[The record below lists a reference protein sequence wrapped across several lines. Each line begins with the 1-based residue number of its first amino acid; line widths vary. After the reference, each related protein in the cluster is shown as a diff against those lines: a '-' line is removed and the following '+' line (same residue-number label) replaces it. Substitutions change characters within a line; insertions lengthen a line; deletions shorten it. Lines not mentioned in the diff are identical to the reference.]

1 MRSHLPLAPRP
12 LYYSRVPIGDF
23 TRCLYKNPVARLLCN
38 LFGAEDIHTHYRVRS
53 VRDYFAKSFANSD
66 ELKILEVGCG
76 GGTNLFELAKQLP
89 IRADGYDL
97 APEHI
102 RIANEINEKEF
113 GGRIRFHVADACTLA
128 LASEYD
134 ALLFVDFLEH
144 VPDPGQVIHAL
155 TRCLKPGGIVCV
167 SVPTPR
173 YPHVFGRE
181 MHERIGHLVDGYTR
195 ETLDRLFPPTYSRI
209 ETSYSTG
216 PIGSILCAIQA
227 RFIMKLAIP
236 QLRWLCSMPLL
247 AIHKLDFFNGPATSA
262 TLFAV
267 YRKSAAPGE

>member
-1 MRSHLPLAPRP
+1 M
-12 LYYSRVPIGDF
+12 PIGDF

-38 LFGAEDIHTHYRVRS
+38 LFGAIDIHTHYRVRS
-53 VRDYFAKSFANSD
+53 VLDYFARSFTNNG

-76 GGTNLFELAKQLP
+76 GGTNLFELAKKFP

-97 APEHI
+97 ATEHI

-113 GGRIRFHVADACTLA
+113 GNRLRFHVADACTLA

-144 VPDPGQVIHAL
+144 VPTPERIIAAL
-155 TRCLKPGGIVCV
+155 TPCLKPGGIVCV

-181 MHERIGHLVDGYTR
+181 MHERIGHLVDGYTP

-216 PIGSILCAIQA
+216 PIGSLLCAIQA
-227 RFIMKLAIP
+227 RWIMKVAIP
-236 QLRWLCSMPLL
+236 QLRWLCSTPLL
-247 AIHKLDFFNGPATSA
+247 ALHKLDLLNGPTMSA

-267 YRKSAAPGE
+267 YRKTAVAA